1 MVGSNAVLVMLLV
14 EVALFTLGSK
24 EVKAFV
30 PPLLPVAKGWGSTT
44 FVPRVLSVHPI
55 PSPLSS
61 SSLHNNNVGG
71 GSGGGDMN
79 DEEDLEPYPAF
90 DVDSA
95 RKQLQSIFTDEKS
108 DGKTT
113 TLSVFD
119 LQAFLDQSS
128 LPDIPT
134 TAKGTAESSSEM
146 SPSLELDKSLLP
158 PLPPLSTIERDVRT
172 AEIQMLEQLAESD
185 SPVPQLWDLW
195 YSQRGGE
202 ALGRLRQA
210 DKLMADP
217 TTWQDCEDSL
227 KLLVKEYSIYF
238 VEPINRLATLYYLQ
252 GRMEASY
259 HLCRL
264 IILHL
269 KPWHFG
275 ALAGIVQVCL
285 ALGNR
290 DEARYWATK
299 RLPTAVANTG
309 APPFD
314 GGPTN
319 PRRLT
324 WVQDMVQAAKLMMK
338 EAEET
343 TKQQFGNPEDYYR
356 KPRSNKKEDDDK
368 SDADAWQ

>member
-1 MVGSNAVLVMLLV
+1 MSSFSRLLNAAVGL
-14 EVALFTLGSK
+14 ALRLT
-24 EVKAFV
+24 
-30 PPLLPVAKGWGSTT
+30 
-44 FVPRVLSVHPI
+44 LSVKHGEAFLPPNNRRPLGGCCTESLPSLLI
-55 PSPLSS
+55 PPYPAPS
-61 SSLHNNNVGG
+61 SSLRNEAL
-71 GSGGGDMN
+71 GGDDHE
-79 DEEDLEPYPAF
+79 DEDGEVYPSF

-95 RKQLQSIFTDEKS
+95 RKQLQSLFTDDKDE
-108 DGKTT
+108 KTT
-113 TLSVFD
+113 TLDSFN
-119 LQAFLDQSS
+119 LQAFLEQSS
-128 LPDIPT
+128 LQGGPT
-134 TAKGTAESSSEM
+134 IKDKESSET
-146 SPSLELDKSLLP
+146 PVVALDQSLLP
-158 PLPPLSTIERDVRT
+158 PQPPLSTIERDVRR
-172 AEIQMLEQLAESD
+172 AEIQLLEQLAEDD

-210 DKLMADP
+210 DQLMADP
-217 TTWQDCEDSL
+217 NSWKDCEDSL
-227 KLLVKEYSIYF
+227 KLLVNEYSIYF

-264 IILHL
+264 ILLHL

-275 ALAGIVQVCL
+275 ALSGIVQVCL

-299 RLPTAVANTG
+299 RLPTAAANTG

-324 WVQDMVQAAKLMMK
+324 WVKEMAETAKRMMQ

-343 TKQQFGNPEDYYR
+343 TQKQFGNPDDYYR
-356 KPRSNKKEDDDK
+356 KQTKTGEEDIADG
-368 SDADAWQ
+368 DAWQ

>member
-1 MVGSNAVLVMLLV
+1 
-14 EVALFTLGSK
+14 
-24 EVKAFV
+24 
-30 PPLLPVAKGWGSTT
+30 
-44 FVPRVLSVHPI
+44 
-55 PSPLSS
+55 
-61 SSLHNNNVGG
+61 
-71 GSGGGDMN
+71 MN
-79 DEEDLEPYPAF
+79 EEEDMDGYPSF

-108 DGKTT
+108 DDKTT

-128 LPDIPT
+128 LPNTTTAT
-134 TAKGTAESSSEM
+134 TAKGKEEQSSEI
-146 SPSLELDKSLLP
+146 SPLILVLDKSSLP

-269 KPWHFG
+269 KPWHVG

-299 RLPTAVANTG
+299 RLPTVVANTG

-324 WVQDMVQAAKLMMK
+324 WVQDMVQTAKLMLK

-343 TKQQFGNPEDYYR
+343 TRQQFGNPEDYYR
-356 KPRSNKKEDDDK
+356 KQEKNKKEHDDK
-368 SDADAWQ
+368 SDSDAWQ

>member
-1 MVGSNAVLVMLLV
+1 
-14 EVALFTLGSK
+14 
-24 EVKAFV
+24 
-30 PPLLPVAKGWGSTT
+30 
-44 FVPRVLSVHPI
+44 
-55 PSPLSS
+55 
-61 SSLHNNNVGG
+61 
-71 GSGGGDMN
+71 
-79 DEEDLEPYPAF
+79 
-90 DVDSA
+90 
-95 RKQLQSIFTDEKS
+95 
-108 DGKTT
+108 
-113 TLSVFD
+113 
-119 LQAFLDQSS
+119 
-128 LPDIPT
+128 
-134 TAKGTAESSSEM
+134 
-146 SPSLELDKSLLP
+146 
-158 PLPPLSTIERDVRT
+158 
-172 AEIQMLEQLAESD
+172 MLEQLAESD

-269 KPWHFG
+269 KPWHVG

-299 RLPTAVANTG
+299 RLPTVVANTG

-324 WVQDMVQAAKLMMK
+324 WVQDMVQTAKHMLK

-343 TKQQFGNPEDYYR
+343 TRQQFGNPEEYYR
-356 KPRSNKKEDDDK
+356 KQEKNKKEDDDK
-368 SDADAWQ
+368 SDSDAWQ